1 MSDDRSPSPD
11 TDILNKTFNCKEKSV
26 FKFPSVTNAELNTNF
41 NPMAQNSSRG
51 FFVDW
56 NQLETPL
63 QKCTKCREDFKSED
77 LKSGTSICNSC
88 YKDSIAKDTFWVPFG
103 SSDRKSKT
111 GVPTGHRYESSAG
124 SNDRNTQ
131 SAMRTDE
138 RHILTETRT
147 WSVDD
152 TTICIDK
159 ETLNILPKK
168 KLSLGGLGSEYCS
181 QNSEDVENLSKQRTK
196 QTLKKTVSD
205 TSEIEKSYR
214 RTESANPDRENCED
228 STTGTRDSFVKA
240 CLHRRRSERSTSE
253 LCNKVCEMASE
264 AREQHED
271 STTDS
276 RKTLTRDDSFNKA
289 TSEQRNEE
297 CGGPVREEADRFD
310 ASFLKDEERESHQR
324 LSPQNVSDNNDKY
337 SNQYDTELIN
347 GLSSEADSNKLDL
360 PVRKNLIEKS
370 VGVNIANA
378 ECRNGPHRKSFVL
391 SCKQLEES
399 NKLLQ
404 RFVADIK
411 CVEKGN
417 LSAGVVARLSNQSAT
432 GKGSFVGQSGQET
445 VELDNPL
452 ATAKGSLV
460 DQSAMEKVEFGNQS
474 TNGKGSL
481 VGQSAMEKVKFG
493 NQSTNGKGSVV
504 DQSAMEKV
512 KFRNQSTNG
521 KGSLVGQ
528 STMEKVEFGNQST
541 NEKGSLV
548 DQSTMEKVEFNES
561 TTEKGSSFQTD
572 HKNVENIA
580 RSGDDG
586 AKTGCNG
593 IEKDKTSDVVMDN
606 RDCFGLE
613 HTNADVT
620 PHQVVIVNPFPSPVP
635 PKVPVV
641 NVSSN
646 CQCDRFASFAKNSG
660 TAGRK
665 KGRGKKI
672 GVKPNSS
679 GKKTSIVGKGKITS
693 GQKEVSNV
701 ASKTK
706 PSMRVVSAG
715 KKSKKKVKTA
725 QNEVLKEVSVIQPNL
740 REDLIEE
747 ISPIATTPNTS
758 EDILRTGI
766 VSAPVRQATFV
777 KEKFTALSPIPEG
790 SRSGSSVQDSC
801 SDIFRTHSEN
811 IDDFSS
817 MKESNAPS
825 VTGQIGANLPSD
837 LGCQDNPAT
846 LNVAPRL
853 SRNDID
859 DSRPRSSDPNGR
871 TSEMND
877 NLEELI
883 QEILDETDELEKHHA
898 KSHVSSNSNTD
909 ELDEITEDENTN
921 FNTHAVQT
929 VSNANSKSNASI
941 SYQSKEELVTSWL
954 LEQND
959 EIQHQILQNTLE
971 HRDLS
976 DFARALPSDTTATD
990 VSRRSSGLT
999 LKGERAEISPE
1010 SSAFS
1015 EDTTSANGSNRGNKS
1030 VINSFSQKTT
1040 ISGTHSE
1047 NFTTGSISLP
1057 AMSGMSVVSGVSRN
1071 SKELVHSRLSGRKSE
1086 TSGTGS
1092 ELTSSEEEEI
1102 VWRKGNMLGKGAFGK
1117 VWCFNL

>member
-1 MSDDRSPSPD
+1 MSEDRSPSPD

-26 FKFPSVTNAELNTNF
+26 FKFPSVPNAELNTNF
-41 NPMAQNSSRG
+41 NPVPQNSGQG

-63 QKCTKCREDFKSED
+63 QKCTKCREDFKPED

-111 GVPTGHRYESSAG
+111 GVPTGHHDESSAG

-131 SAMRTDE
+131 SGMQAGE
-138 RHILTETRT
+138 RDILTETRSS
-147 WSVDD
+147 SVDD
-152 TTICIDK
+152 RTICIDK
-159 ETLNILPKK
+159 EALNILRKK
-168 KLSLGGLGSEYCS
+168 KLSLGSSGLEYCS
-181 QNSEDVENLSKQRTK
+181 QNSKDVKNLSKERTK
-196 QTLKKTVSD
+196 QILKKTVSD

-214 RTESANPDRENCED
+214 RNESANPDTKQDEIPSDEFHKSIKTTGVIRKNCED

-240 CLHRRRSERSTSE
+240 SLDRRRSERSTSE
-253 LCNKVCEMASE
+253 LFNKVCETARE

-271 STTDS
+271 STTDGRNTS
-276 RKTLTRDDSFNKA
+276 TRDDSLNTA
-289 TSEQRNEE
+289 TSELRNEE
-297 CGGPVREEADRFD
+297 CGGTVREKADRLD
-310 ASFLKDEERESHQR
+310 ASFVKDEERELHQR
-324 LSPQNVSDNNDKY
+324 LTPQNVSDNNDKY
-337 SNQYDTELIN
+337 SNQNDTDLIN

-360 PVRKNLIEKS
+360 LVRKNLIEKS
-370 VGVNIANA
+370 VGVNIVDA
-378 ECRNGPHRKSFVL
+378 ECRNGPHRKSNVL

-399 NKLLQ
+399 SKFLQ
-404 RFVADIK
+404 IFVADIK
-411 CVEKGN
+411 CVEKGD
-417 LSAGVVARLSNQSAT
+417 LSAGVIARLSNQSAT
-432 GKGSFVGQSGQET
+432 GKGSFAGQSGQET
-445 VELDNPL
+445 VELDN
-452 ATAKGSLV
+452 
-460 DQSAMEKVEFGNQS
+460 QSA
-474 TNGKGSL
+474 TGKGSL
-481 VGQSAMEKVKFG
+481 VGQSA
-493 NQSTNGKGSVV
+493 
-504 DQSAMEKV
+504 
-512 KFRNQSTNG
+512 
-521 KGSLVGQ
+521 
-528 STMEKVEFGNQST
+528 
-541 NEKGSLV
+541 
-548 DQSTMEKVEFNES
+548 MEKVEFNES
-561 TTEKGSSFQTD
+561 TTEKGSSFQT
-572 HKNVENIA
+572 NSENFENIA
-580 RSGDDG
+580 TSGDGG
-586 AKTGCNG
+586 AEAGCNR
-593 IEKDKTSDVVMDN
+593 IEKDKTSGAVMDN

-635 PKVPVV
+635 PKIPVV

-646 CQCDRFASFAKNSG
+646 CQCDRFSSFAKNSG
-660 TAGRK
+660 TAAKK

-672 GVKPNSS
+672 GAKANSS
-679 GKKTSIVGKGKITS
+679 GKKTSIVGKGKTTS
-693 GQKEVSNV
+693 GRKEVSNET
-701 ASKTK
+701 SKTK
-706 PSMRVVSAG
+706 QSMRVVSAG

-747 ISPIATTPNTS
+747 IGSIATAPNTS

-766 VSAPVRQATFV
+766 VSAPVLQATFV
-777 KEKFTALSPIPEG
+777 KEKFTTLSPIPEG
-790 SRSGSSVQDSC
+790 SWSGSSVQDSC
-801 SDIFRTHSEN
+801 SDIFRTYSEN

-825 VTGQIGANLPSD
+825 LTGQIGGSLPSD

-846 LNVAPRL
+846 LNVAPRH
-853 SRNDID
+853 SRNDINN
-859 DSRPRSSDPNGR
+859 SRPRSSDPNGR
-871 TSEMND
+871 TSEMDD

-883 QEILDETDELEKHHA
+883 QEILDETDGLEKHHA

-921 FNTHAVQT
+921 FNAHTVQR
-929 VSNANSKSNASI
+929 VSNANSKSNAGI
-941 SYQSKEELVTSWL
+941 DYQSKEELVTSWL
-954 LEQND
+954 LGQND
-959 EIQHQILQNTLE
+959 EIQHQILRNTLE

-976 DFARALPSDTTATD
+976 DFVRAVPSDTTATD

-999 LKGERAEISPE
+999 LKGERAAISSE

-1015 EDTTSANGSNRGNKS
+1015 EDTASANGINRENKS

-1057 AMSGMSVVSGVSRN
+1057 TMSGMSVVSGVSRD
-1071 SKELVHSRLSGRKSE
+1071 SKELVYSRLSRRKSE

-1092 ELTSSEEEEI
+1092 ELTSSEGEEI

-1117 VWCFNL
+1117 VWCFNH